1 MKLALRCYGPTL
13 DRALKIAMEYLVRSG
28 LTAED
33 SAYAEEIAAT
43 IIGKSRRAGA
53 RHPIR
58 LANDAIVALEGKGSM
73 VDIIQLYPRVS

>member
-73 VDIIQLYPRVS
+73 VDIIQLYPRFS